1 MYCIVLIFIY
11 IFALS
16 CYLYKIVV
24 QNLNIMKIT
33 LSINLGG
40 YSFNIDEDAYA
51 ELKRYL
57 KNLEL
62 HFATEE
68 SSSEILSD
76 IESRMAELFRAKL
89 SNYKHVITMEDVK
102 NTIAILGTPEDIS
115 DSESTSSRDKFSTP
129 GYHRMYR
136 DPDHR
141 IIGGI
146 CAGMGA
152 YWNIEPWII
161 RGIFIAFTLIGGLG
175 ALVYIILYIVLPE
188 AKTTAQK
195 IEMKG
200 EPVNIKNIT
209 DSVKQEFDNV
219 RKNMKL

>member
-1 MYCIVLIFIY
+1 
-11 IFALS
+11 
-16 CYLYKIVV
+16 
-24 QNLNIMKIT
+24 MKIT
-33 LSINLGG
+33 VSINLGG

-57 KNLEL
+57 KSLEL
-62 HFATEE
+62 HFAGEE
-68 SSSEILSD
+68 SASEILSD
-76 IESRMAELFRAKL
+76 IETRMAELFRSKL
-89 SNYKHVITMEDVK
+89 TGYKRVITIDDVRDA
-102 NTIAILGTPEDIS
+102 IAILGNPEDIS
-115 DSESTSSRDKFSTP
+115 DNEGPSAKEKFASP

-141 IIGGI
+141 IIGGV

-152 YWNIEPWII
+152 YWDIEPWII
-161 RGIFIAFTLIGGLG
+161 RIIFFALAMAGGLG
-175 ALVYIILYIVLPE
+175 ILVYLILYIVIPE

-200 EPVNIKNIT
+200 DPVNIHNIK
-209 DSVKQEFDNV
+209 DSVKKEFDNV

>member
-1 MYCIVLIFIY
+1 
-11 IFALS
+11 
-16 CYLYKIVV
+16 
-24 QNLNIMKIT
+24 MKIT

-40 YSFNIDEDAYA
+40 FSFNIDEDAYS

-62 HFATEE
+62 HFAGEE

-76 IESRMAELFRAKL
+76 IESRMAELFRTKL
-89 SNYKHVITMEDVK
+89 TSYKQVITIEDV
-102 NTIAILGTPEDIS
+102 NSVISVLGTPEDIS
-115 DSESTSSRDKFSTP
+115 EKEGTSARDKFSSP

-141 IIGGI
+141 MIGGV
-146 CAGMGA
+146 CAGMAA
-152 YWNIEPWII
+152 YWNMDPWIV
-161 RGIFIAFTLIGGLG
+161 RLIFVVITMLGGLG
-175 ALVYIILYIVLPE
+175 LLIYLILYIVLPE

-200 EPVNIKNIT
+200 EPVNINNIK
-209 DSVKQEFDNV
+209 DSVKKEFDTV
-219 RKNMKL
+219 RKNMNL

>member
-1 MYCIVLIFIY
+1 
-11 IFALS
+11 
-16 CYLYKIVV
+16 
-24 QNLNIMKIT
+24 MKIT
-33 LSINLGG
+33 VSINLGG
-40 YSFNIDEDAYA
+40 YSFNIDEDAYS

-62 HFATEE
+62 HFADEE

-76 IESRMAELFRAKL
+76 IETRMAELFRAKMTG
-89 SNYKHVITMEDVK
+89 YKQVITIEDVSE
-102 NTIAILGTPEDIS
+102 AISVLGTPEDIA
-115 DSESTSSRDKFSTP
+115 DGESKSSREKFSSP

-141 IIGGI
+141 IIGGV

-152 YWNIEPWII
+152 YWDIDPIII
-161 RGIFIAFTLIGGLG
+161 RIIFAALTLAGGLG
-175 ALVYIILYIVLPE
+175 VIVYLILYIVLPE

-200 EPVNIKNIT
+200 EPVNIHNIK
-209 DSVKQEFDNV
+209 DSVKQEFENV

>member
-1 MYCIVLIFIY
+1 
-11 IFALS
+11 
-16 CYLYKIVV
+16 
-24 QNLNIMKIT
+24 MKIT
-33 LSINLGG
+33 VSINLGG
-40 YSFNIDEDAYA
+40 YSFNIDEDAYT

-62 HFATEE
+62 HFAGEE

-76 IESRMAELFRAKL
+76 IETRMAELFRTRL
-89 SNYKHVITMEDVK
+89 TNYKQVINIEDV
-102 NTIAILGTPEDIS
+102 NQAISVLGSPEDIS
-115 DSESTSSRDKFSTP
+115 DNESPSARDKFASP

-141 IIGGI
+141 IIGGV

-152 YWNIEPWII
+152 YWNIDPLII
-161 RGIFIAFTLIGGLG
+161 RIIFLALILAGGLG
-175 ALVYIILYIVLPE
+175 ALVYLILYIVLPE

-200 EPVNIKNIT
+200 NPVNVQNIKE
-209 DSVKQEFDNV
+209 SVKKEFDNV
-219 RKNMKL
+219 RKNMKI